1 MKICVSRAIRFPAQ
15 DVRVYSRIRPRLWT
29 RPGSVA
35 GPPRSEASI
44 VHGLESGARYTRRA
58 RDIAEISTHTGKFLL
73 ESTGITRFSPRLYAG
88 VSLEWFVIGLEHLL
102 IARLYVAH
110 GHETPKIFQRG
121 VDSTV
126 CAPQS
131 SYRRSQ
137 VIIVELEPNP
147 EPTRDVPFSLFESR
161 F

>member
-1 MKICVSRAIRFPAQ
+1 MKIRVSCAIRFPAQ
-15 DVRVYSRIRPRLWT
+15 DVRVYPSVRPRLWT

-35 GPPRSEASI
+35 RSPRREASI
-44 VHGLESGARYTRRA
+44 VHGLESGARYSRRA

-102 IARLYVAH
+102 IARRYVAR
-110 GHETPKIFQRG
+110 GRETPKIFQRG

-126 CAPQS
+126 RASKS
-131 SYRRSQ
+131 SYRCS
-137 VIIVELEPNP
+137 
-147 EPTRDVPFSLFESR
+147 
-161 F
+161 